1 MQISACPE
9 CDATAEVT
17 DAGIAGSTHGPIDM
31 VRVLCINRHWF
42 LMPREGLKDDLA
54 DDLGMR

>member
-9 CDATAEVT
+9 CDSTAEVS
-17 DAGIAGSTHGPIDM
+17 DAGTAGSTHGPIDM

-42 LMPREGLKDDLA
+42 LMPREGLRDDLTEDA
-54 DDLGMR
+54 